1 MTMSAKTKELA
12 VILLVLIVAL
22 LIFPLI
28 NTKIAFS
35 DETDGEIDIFTQK
48 EPYSGKGLNVSSD
61 AFAPGEVVIL
71 YALVTYNDYPVPS
84 LLVAFE
90 IRGPE
95 NPVENM
101 TFSRA
106 VFTNETGI
114 AKMSFRISHLNETVF
129 GEWMV
134 IGNTEIGDFTF
145 QDSLSFEVSWIVEI
159 VSLETIDENYVHREK
174 FMRGTQV
181 GVELVLRSI
190 AMTEQKVT
198 LAIAVYSQLGVIIN
212 STEIND
218 FVVQPN
224 GVLVRAYCFLYN
236 SESSCV
242 GEAVVRASVYTAS
255 VSLGGVPCCPE
266 FSKGF
271 LIIGHN
277 VAILSVHPSPT
288 WVYIGE
294 TVNIDVVVKN
304 KGSEVEYFD
313 VSVCYNETLI
323 AVWSVLDLQPHSNVT
338 ISFTWNTSQVEEGFY
353 RIRAYAEPVPGEI
366 DTLDNVFTNGFVEV
380 RAPVHDVAVLSV
392 TPSSKITYVGE
403 TLDIDVVVRNE
414 GGYVE
419 SFEVVVYYNYSYVVG
434 TLFVDSLMPNDTK
447 TLVFHWNTS
456 DVSEGNYT
464 LSALAEP
471 VLGEEDTE
479 DNYLQDGVVE
489 VRVAPTHWFVPSWFW
504 WLLPLLLLV
513 LLLLIILLY
522 YRKRR
527 KKAEETFYAGWAA
540 WYYCHDLRDKT
551 HKT

>member
-12 VILLVLIVAL
+12 VILLVLIVTFL
-22 LIFPLI
+22 SFTLVS
-28 NTKIAFS
+28 TKIAFS
-35 DETDGEIDIFTQK
+35 DETGGEIDIFTQK
-48 EPYSGKGLNVSSD
+48 EPYSGKGPNTPSD

-95 NPVENM
+95 NPVENI

-114 AKMSFRISHLNETVF
+114 AKISFRISHLNETAF
-129 GEWMV
+129 GEWIV

-159 VSLETIDENYVHREK
+159 VSLETIDENYVHCEK
-174 FMRGTQV
+174 FTRGTQV

-198 LAIAVYSQLGVIIN
+198 LAIAIYSQLGVIIN

-224 GVLVRAYCFLYN
+224 GVLVHAYCFLYIP
-236 SESSCV
+236 ESSCV

-271 LIIGHN
+271 FIIGHD

-304 KGSEVEYFD
+304 KGSEVESFN
-313 VSVCYNETLI
+313 VSVYCNETLI

-338 ISFTWNTSQVEEGFY
+338 ISFTWNTSQVEEGLY
-353 RIRAYAEPVPGEI
+353 RINAYAEPVPGEI

-392 TPSSKITYVGE
+392 TPLSKITYVGE
-403 TLDIDVVVRNE
+403 TLGIDVIVRNE

-419 SFEVVVYYNYSYVVG
+419 SFDVVVYYNYSYVVE

-456 DVSEGNYT
+456 DVLEDNYT

-479 DNYLQDGVVE
+479 DNYLEGGVVE
-489 VRVAPTHWFVPSWFW
+489 VRVAPTGWFVPSWFW
-504 WLLPLLLLV
+504 WLLPLLLFA
-513 LLLLIILLY
+513 LLLY
-522 YRKRR
+522 
-527 KKAEETFYAGWAA
+527 
-540 WYYCHDLRDKT
+540 LRDKT
-551 HKT
+551 HKI